1 MRVITPISKFATTI
15 PTYNSGGAHLFK
27 INQTEGHFPEEYLE
41 DCHKKVAFRLLSV
54 TDRLRY
60 EFEARQ
66 LNISLKINIPQI
78 LELTSLHVLKINE
91 SYHKIYNAYHYTDR
105 YGFPQTD
112 LTLIHYDNPK
122 VEEV

>member
-1 MRVITPISKFATTI
+1 M
-15 PTYNSGGAHLFK
+15 
-27 INQTEGHFPEEYLE
+27 
-41 DCHKKVAFRLLSV
+41 

-66 LNISLKINIPQI
+66 LNISLKINIPRI

-122 VEEV
+122 IREV